1 MKCDKPL
8 IKAHV
13 GDIVCDAVFLNPVHN
28 AKYWFTKIKKETEM
42 KHYD

>member
-28 AKYWFTKIKKETEM
+28 TIRSRA
-42 KHYD
+42 